1 MKEIWR
7 TRKKAKESCKLQQEQ
22 VEERSPL
29 EFLEE
34 VQQKQVETLEGIFHP
49 RGTLRMCGE
58 NSLLWGNP
66 DCMYWGHLK
75 QGIQE
80 SSPQPASC
88 IQEPHLL

>member
-1 MKEIWR
+1 M
-7 TRKKAKESCKLQQEQ
+7 
-22 VEERSPL
+22 
-29 EFLEE
+29 EE

-80 SSPQPASC
+80 SGASPTLFKNETVFPCVFGLQKMLEVRALGLRSVL
-88 IQEPHLL
+88 QT